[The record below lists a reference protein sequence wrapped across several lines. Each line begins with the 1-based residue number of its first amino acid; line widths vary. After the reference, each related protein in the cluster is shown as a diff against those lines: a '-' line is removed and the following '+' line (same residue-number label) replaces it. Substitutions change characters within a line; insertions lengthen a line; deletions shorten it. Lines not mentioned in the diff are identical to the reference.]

1 MTTQCAWGSLQVEGA
16 GWLNATVAVQSGGQ
30 ALTLTAQLPSGM
42 SSAAGA
48 SVLGSAYGWGPIPM
62 MSAVDKAS
70 DLPVL
75 PWNRSVAASLS
86 YE

>member
-1 MTTQCAWGSLQVEGA
+1 
-16 GWLNATVAVQSGGQ
+16 
-30 ALTLTAQLPSGM
+30 M

-62 MSAVDKAS
+62 LSAVDKAS

-86 YE
+86 NE